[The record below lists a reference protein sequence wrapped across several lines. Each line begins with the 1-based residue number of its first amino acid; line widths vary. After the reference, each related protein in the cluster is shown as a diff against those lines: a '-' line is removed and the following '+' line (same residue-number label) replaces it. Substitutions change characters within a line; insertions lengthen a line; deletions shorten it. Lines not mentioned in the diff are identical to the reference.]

1 MSNSQQNEIKNEIEQ
16 IKTEINLLQDKL
28 KQSKKKKL
36 LQNGLKRIAKM
47 QTKKRQNRLKQI
59 AKTKSFTNQKKDKIY
74 FKLQKCRKY
83 FKMK

>member
-1 MSNSQQNEIKNEIEQ
+1 MSNPQQNEIKNEIEQ

-28 KQSKKKKL
+28 KQSKKKIIA
-36 LQNGLKRIAKM
+36 NGLKRIAKM

-59 AKTKSFTNQKKDKIY
+59 AKTESFTNQKKDKIY